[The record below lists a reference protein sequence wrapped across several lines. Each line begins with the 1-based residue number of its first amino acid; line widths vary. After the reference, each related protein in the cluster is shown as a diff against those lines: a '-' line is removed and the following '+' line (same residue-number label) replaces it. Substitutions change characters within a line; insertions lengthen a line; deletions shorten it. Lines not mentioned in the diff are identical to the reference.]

1 MNEATHEAEVSSR
14 FDLLHARF
22 HDRLA
27 DEDYRLRGLLD
38 WMGPLDGSRI
48 LDVGSGKGR
57 FSRAFRERGAAVVG
71 IDLSLAML
79 AGGRGL
85 DRVRGS
91 ARRLPFSAGS
101 FDRVVAVEVLEHLAS
116 TAIEAA
122 IGEFRRVL
130 RPGGLLAIVDKNA
143 GSLNSKRPWLPNL
156 IVKRVDEYR
165 GLWMYPNDGPVRE
178 RWFWPS
184 LLRSRLQKWFH
195 DVDVV
200 HLLSP
205 AESRHLVFRKIPRTR
220 CMTLWGSRVS
230 GGTLDDA

>member
-1 MNEATHEAEVSSR
+1 MTAATHEAEVCSR

-22 HDRLA
+22 HDRLV

-38 WMGPLDGSRI
+38 WLGPLDGSRI

-57 FSRAFRERGAAVVG
+57 FSRAFRERGAAVIG

-79 AGGRGL
+79 AEGRGL

-101 FDRVVAVEVLEHLAS
+101 FDCVVAVEVLEHLAVA
-116 TAIEAA
+116 AIEEA
-122 IGEFRRVL
+122 IREFRRVL

-143 GSLNSKRPWLPNL
+143 GSLNSQRPWLPNL
-156 IVKRVDEYR
+156 VVKRVDEYR

-178 RWFWPS
+178 RWFWPNQ
-184 LLRSRLQKWFH
+184 LRSQLQKWFPEVH
-195 DVDVV
+195 VV

-205 AESRHLVFRKIPRTR
+205 DESRRPVFRGIPRTR
-220 CMTLWGSRVS
+220 CMTLWGARVS